1 MIYCLSKRKN
11 VYIIQMKLL
20 AIIVTL
26 VMFLNIPLYSGTTI
40 TATDA
45 SGGGYD
51 FSTLG
56 LAEVESLI
64 QDTLDTFGPGVADG
78 FALANMGG
86 YPVGSAYLGGFP
98 SFFVGASVSAG
109 LTNMEYFDD
118 ESQNDNIKPAG
129 GISPA
134 AYFGLGMGK
143 GLDIMFRFFTFSS
156 GMYQPPLDK
165 SYLNIEK
172 LNLYSIGGKIRYN
185 FVSKQ
190 TILPGLFNFG
200 GVTVSLGADMLN
212 GVAKVSG
219 EIEYPM
225 DGIEVDTGGG
235 TTMDVDVDMTPQYSA
250 KVKWYMVS
258 VSSSLIAYLDLF
270 WIFGFYTGLGTSFN
284 FGYFNVDVD
293 ASGTATTDDPVYTA
307 PAINPSGQI
316 ANVTLVSEN
325 KYTPHLVIPV
335 YIVGFDISLA
345 LIRVTAESMVN
356 LRNKKDINI
365 QIGARVQI

>member
-1 MIYCLSKRKN
+1 MTEI
-11 VYIIQMKLL
+11 VYIIQMKPL
-20 AIIVTL
+20 AIILTFL
-26 VMFLNIPLYSGTTI
+26 MFLNIPLYSETTI

-45 SGGGYD
+45 SGLGFD
-51 FSTLG
+51 FTSLG
-56 LAEVESLI
+56 LTEVETLI
-64 QDTLDTFGPGVADG
+64 QETLDTFGPGVSDG

-98 SFFVGASVSAG
+98 SFFVGATVSAG

-129 GISPA
+129 GINPA
-134 AYFGLGMGK
+134 VYFGVGMGK
-143 GLDIMFRFFTFSS
+143 GIDLMFRFFTFSS
-156 GMYQPPLDK
+156 GMYQPPFEK
-165 SYLNIEK
+165 SYVSIEK

-185 FVSKQ
+185 LVSKQ

-212 GVAKVSG
+212 GLVQVNG

-225 DGIEVDTGGG
+225 EGIEVNLGGG
-235 TTMDVDVDMTPQYSA
+235 TTQDVDVALTPQYDA

-258 VSSSLIAYLDLF
+258 VSTNLIAYLDLF

-284 FGYFNVDVD
+284 FGYFNVDMD
-293 ASGTATTDDPVYTA
+293 ASGTATTDDSAYTA
-307 PAINPSGQI
+307 PSVNPSGEI

-325 KYTPHLVIPV
+325 KYTPHVVIPV

-345 LIRVTAESMVN
+345 LIRFTAESMVN